1 MKIAEYIADFLVS
14 RGVTD
19 VFTITGGAAMHMNDA
34 FGHKEGLKC
43 IYNHNEQ
50 ATTIMAE
57 AYARLTGR
65 IAAVCVTAGPGSTN
79 AVSGVYGAYV
89 DSIPMLVFSGQA
101 KRETMV
107 TACEAPLRQLGD
119 QECKT
124 IEMVKS
130 ITKSCVTILN
140 PNEIRYQ
147 LEKAWFLANNGR
159 KGPVW
164 IDVPLD
170 IQGTVIYPDELTGF
184 DSRNTEKVERPY
196 YDKSYTD
203 KILEKIHE
211 ARRPVIL
218 AGEGIRQGDAY
229 KVFLDCTDALKIPVV
244 TAWNANDLLWEE
256 NQYYAGLPGTVGTR
270 GGNFVVQN
278 ADLLLVLGCR
288 MNLRIISYNK
298 FQFAENAYKIVVDI
312 DENELKKPTVKIDM
326 PIHADVK
333 DVCRSLR
340 NCIDEEV
347 GDHSEWLKWCREINR
362 RYPVVLPEYSKKSS
376 PMNPYPFLRTLSEHL
391 GDNDAI
397 VCGNGAACVQTF
409 QAFHIKK
416 GERIFTN
423 SGSAS
428 MGYGY
433 PAAIGAAVA
442 RKGKKVVCI
451 DGDGSF
457 MMNMQELETVM
468 HNNLNIKLFLLNNN
482 GYHSIRQ
489 TQKNLFKGRSYV
501 GIDTESGVSFPD
513 FSKIADAFGMKYIR
527 IDTLDGLDDK
537 LEEALS
543 GDGPVFVEAI
553 VDPEQNFEPKLSS
566 KVLPDGTITSAA
578 CDDMYPFLPREEY
591 EAVKAEAQK
600 I

>member
-1 MKIAEYIADFLVS
+1 MKISDYIADFLVAH
-14 RGVTD
+14 GVTD
-19 VFTITGGAAMHMNDA
+19 VFTITGGAAMHMNDS
-34 FGHKEGLKC
+34 FGHHEGLHC
-43 IYNHNEQ
+43 VYNHNEQ

-57 AYARLTGR
+57 AYGRLTGR
-65 IAAVCVTAGPGSTN
+65 CSAVCVTAGPGATN
-79 AVSGVYGAYV
+79 AISGVFGAWV

-101 KRETMV
+101 KRETTV
-107 TACEAPLRQLGD
+107 GSTDLPLRQLGD
-119 QECKT
+119 QECQ
-124 IEMVKS
+124 IVDMVQH
-130 ITKSCVTILN
+130 ITKNACMVTN
-140 PNEIRYQ
+140 PNEIRFQ

-170 IQGTVIYPDELTGF
+170 IQAATVYPDELTGF
-184 DSRNTEKVERPY
+184 ESRNTAAVECPH

-203 KILEKIHE
+203 KILEKIRE
-211 ARRPVIL
+211 SRRPVIL

-229 KVFLDCTDALKIPVV
+229 KEFLECTNSLKIPVV

-288 MNLRIISYNK
+288 MNIRIISYNK
-298 FQFAENAYKIVVDI
+298 HQFAKDAYKIMVDI
-312 DENELKKPTVKIDM
+312 DKHELAKPTVKIDM

-333 DVCRSLR
+333 DVCRSLA
-340 NCIDEEV
+340 NCVEEEV
-347 GDHSEWLKWCREINR
+347 GNHAEWLAWCRNINK
-362 RYPVVLPEYSKKSS
+362 RYPAVLPEYSKVSK
-376 PMNPYPFLRTLSEHL
+376 PMNPYPFLRGLSERL
-391 GDNDAI
+391 GDGDVI

-409 QAFHIKK
+409 QAFHVKK
-416 GERIFTN
+416 GERMFTN

-433 PAAIGAAVA
+433 PAALGAAVA
-442 RKGKKVVCI
+442 RKGKRVVCI

-457 MMNMQELETVM
+457 MMNMQEMATAVQ
-468 HNNLNIKLFLLNNN
+468 NNLNVKLFLLNNN

-489 TQKNLFKGRSYV
+489 TQTNLFHGRPYV
-501 GIDTESGVSFPD
+501 GIDSESGVGFPSFEKLAK
-513 FSKIADAFGMKYIR
+513 SFGMPYVK
-527 IDTLDGLDDK
+527 IDTLEKLDAKVDK
-537 LEEALS
+537 VLEME
-543 GDGPVFVEAI
+543 GPVFCEAI

-566 KVLPDGTITSAA
+566 KVHPDGTITSAA
-578 CDDMYPFLPREEY
+578 CDDMSPFLPKEEY
-591 EAVKAEAQK
+591 EAVRAEAQR